1 MKLVS
6 YIKSL
11 FNTPNFISGYEIE
24 GEYIKILSTNGES
37 RLVKN
42 SKSNI
47 NKINKTIKENKEAII
62 KRIDLYE
69 EESNERFII
78 VLIDLLLVG
87 LCGILS
93 LLSFFT
99 GIIFFYILSI
109 LFFMFVS
116 FTTLIS
122 GMSIYI
128 LAKYISKLK
137 QLTGYRE
144 EMEIHF
150 PNLKIRKNI

>member
-1 MKLVS
+1 M
-6 YIKSL
+6 
-11 FNTPNFISGYEIE
+11 
-24 GEYIKILSTNGES
+24 
-37 RLVKN
+37 
-42 SKSNI
+42 
-47 NKINKTIKENKEAII
+47 
-62 KRIDLYE
+62 YE

-87 LCGILS
+87 LCGFLS

-122 GMSIYI
+122 GMSIYM

-150 PNLKIRKNI
+150 PNLKFRKNI

>member
-6 YIKSL
+6 YIKNL

-24 GEYIKILSTNGES
+24 GDYIKILSTNGES

-42 SKSNI
+42 TKSNI
-47 NKINKTIKENKEAII
+47 NKIKKTIKENREAII

-87 LCGILS
+87 LCGFLS

-116 FTTLIS
+116 FTTLVS
-122 GMSIYI
+122 GMSIYM